1 MDFTGAVTETSEEF
15 ASPEQVSRRDIEPA
29 LGFASGAGVETFRL
43 FFRHL
48 RNAFPKETTKAILR
62 QLAAEDLSGFQAEAV
77 EWLASTDRYLP
88 FLLDVEFLTRDEAL
102 RVAKRL
108 RSADQTFFSRFA
120 TLTEGIGN
128 ALGLLKGLGG
138 YDPLFWWLYSLT
150 RHPEERVR
158 SRAAKM
164 VCEIRPNTELI
175 ERQLQSTDARVR
187 ANAIEALWP
196 VRTLHADHL
205 LRQGV
210 SDNCHRVVMNALV
223 GLHLHG
229 NQDAFGQICRFTQ
242 HSSPL
247 FQAAAAWALGCV
259 GDARGTP
266 FLEELAS
273 GRCAMVRKR
282 AHASLEKLPSQ
293 EAPETI

>member
-1 MDFTGAVTETSEEF
+1 M
-15 ASPEQVSRRDIEPA
+15 SRYEIEP
-29 LGFASGAGVETFRL
+29 
-43 FFRHL
+43 
-48 RNAFPKETTKAILR
+48 TTKAVLR
-62 QLAAEDLSGFQAEAV
+62 QLAGEDLSGFQTEEV
-77 EWLASTDRYLP
+77 QRLASTGRYLP
-88 FLLDVEFLTRDEAL
+88 FLLDLEFLTRDEAL
-102 RVAKRL
+102 RVAKRM
-108 RSADQTFFSRFA
+108 RAADQSFFSRFA
-120 TLTEGIGN
+120 TLTEHIGT
-128 ALGLLKGLGG
+128 ALGLLNALGG

-196 VRTLHADHL
+196 VRTLRADHL

-229 NQDAFGQICRFTQ
+229 NQDAFGKICGFAR

-247 FQAAAAWALGCV
+247 FQAAAAWAMGCV
-259 GDARGTP
+259 GDARGAP
-266 FLEELAS
+266 FLEELAAS
-273 GRCAMVRKR
+273 RCAMVRKR
-282 AHASLEKLPSQ
+282 AQASLQKLAPQ
-293 EAPETI
+293 ESPETV